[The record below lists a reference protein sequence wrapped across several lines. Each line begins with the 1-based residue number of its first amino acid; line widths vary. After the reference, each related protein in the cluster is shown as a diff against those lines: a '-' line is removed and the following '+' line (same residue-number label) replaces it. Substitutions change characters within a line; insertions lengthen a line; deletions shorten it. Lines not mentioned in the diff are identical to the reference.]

1 MDGAKRI
8 LWMAGVLAALLCGC
22 RTDYTRSDQEQLR
35 TLYYSNRLADAA
47 AFSMKMSDAED
58 GETSRNALLWHLEAG
73 SVNLDAGNF
82 DEALTALERAE
93 KLLWLFDRQGH
104 IRCHEPGALTYRG
117 YRSDRMILGML
128 KFFAYFSKG
137 ELEDALVEVR
147 RIRSGQYQY
156 LLRESDPHLRE
167 YDRENYGKKVPP
179 YRIGQLMRDNLN
191 RGTFEAAGMQKEFG
205 EYHDRLRPQLAALFN
220 PLAFYLSAVGYYWDN
235 EFDEAALDLKYLHQL
250 QPGNEL
256 FNRDYATVLRLLDEK
271 LPPELEKTKP
281 WNYSLTDDLAVVILA
296 QGVPPGW
303 KDRRATVRLPDYVP
317 GHWKFS
323 EPEFVSSAGLRLSAA
338 GGGETFRGSELA
350 DLNAVFRDEFWQLT
364 MPSLVRSASAAIKAM
379 TAENNRAKVALA
391 ALLASKDFEGKALAV
406 AAAQARVASTSSV
419 SIDETDWRRWV
430 TVAQQYQVLHLP
442 IPQDRKV
449 TVEVADAKGKT
460 LFRRQLEFDRDTTR
474 AVVYVREIGGKFHLK
489 QWSTM
494 E

>member
-8 LWMAGVLAALLCGC
+8 LWLAGMLAVLLCGC
-22 RTDYTRSDQEQLR
+22 RTDYTRGDQEHLR
-35 TLYYSNRLADAA
+35 TLYYSDCLSDAA

-58 GETSRNALLWHLEAG
+58 GETTRNALLWHLEAG

-82 DEALTALERAE
+82 DNALTALERAE
-93 KLLWLFDRQGH
+93 KLLWFFDRQGH

-128 KFFAYFSKG
+128 KFFVYFSKG
-137 ELEDALVEVR
+137 KLEDALVEVR
-147 RIRSGQYQY
+147 RLRSGQYQY

-167 YDRENYGKKVPP
+167 YDRENYGRKVPP
-179 YRIGQLMRDNLN
+179 YRVRQLMQDKLLRD
-191 RGTFEAAGMQKEFG
+191 TFEAAGMQKEFG
-205 EYHDRLRPQLAALFN
+205 EYRDRLRPQLAALFN
-220 PLAFYLSAVGYYWDN
+220 PLAFYLSAVGYCWDN
-235 EFDEAALDLKYLHQL
+235 EFDEAALDLRYLHQL
-250 QPGNEL
+250 QPDNEL

-281 WNYSLTDDLAVVILA
+281 WNYPLTDDLAVVILA

-303 KDRRATVRLPDYVP
+303 KNHSVTVRLPDHVP

-323 EPEFVSSAGLRLSAA
+323 KPEFVNSGGLRLSAA
-338 GGGETFRGSELA
+338 GGGETFRGSELV

-364 MPSLVRSASAAIKAM
+364 MPSLVRSAAASIKAM
-379 TAENNRAKVALA
+379 TAENNRAKAALA
-391 ALLASKDFEGKALAV
+391 ALLAAGDFEGKALAV

-419 SIDETDWRRWV
+419 SVDETDWRRWV